1 MNSVTNFNVS
11 ITDDDIAAIS
21 ALSNHARADLAAHI
35 NSTNPQLLFD
45 FVVGKDGK
53 QIICPF
59 CGSGSGKHHT
69 GAIISFENGV
79 WLYHCFACDN
89 FKGDL
94 LKIIATANH
103 LSTNG
108 KDFFKVLAIASKIL
122 GISISAFAD
131 STSATKK
138 DSHYNESTLKI
149 KQPSAD
155 LKLLADS
162 QNNLPD
168 FIEKLGGSWRGL
180 SLETLQR
187 IHCGFLPD
195 VYFPAA
201 HQALPAVIIPND
213 LNGFY
218 CRSVTGKFHRNNNPM
233 ATTTVY
239 LPNSDSFDL
248 VITEGQINALSILQ
262 AFHEPNFGIMACSGT
277 SGEKLILDK
286 LQSLSNAGK
295 TFRIILAFDN
305 DANLAGK
312 IASDKILLSLN
323 NAGYFACSIDV
334 THIPDFDL
342 NDLLQRDGEIV
353 LRESF
358 SLSLKLAQEELNKIT
373 RHNESALFGE
383 NISTYITEHFQ
394 TYVDDN
400 KKYSHRKTGFDNLD
414 AEIKTFRPGIYVLG
428 GLPALGKTTF
438 ALQLLEQLAKNG
450 DHCFFCSFE
459 MEKGFLLSKL
469 LAREVYRIESH
480 NFDSPIK
487 NPLTAIKISQGNIYE
502 HGNAYRTVIKNFFEQ
517 PIPLFIWE
525 LDDLNIDSLLE
536 RLQNICAKLE
546 KPPIVCIDYLQLLAA
561 GNENTKSALDDI
573 LHKIFSFRRN
583 TNSTFIVISSLNRAN
598 YHTEISFESFKET
611 GSIEYSADVIW
622 GLQLLLDK
630 RTHADAEKAK
640 KEIPRKI
647 QLKCLKNRFG
657 SNFDVGFFYYPNADV
672 FLPMPEYGAYTDY
685 NPNITSTGDD
695 ENDRY
700 SSNNF

>member
-1 MNSVTNFNVS
+1 MNSATNLNVS
-11 ITDDDIAAIS
+11 VTDDDIAAIS

-45 FVVGKDGK
+45 FVDGKDGK

-94 LKIIATANH
+94 LKIIATANN
-103 LSTNG
+103 LSTKG
-108 KDFFKVLAIASKIL
+108 YDFFTVLAIASKIL

-131 STSATKK
+131 STSKT
-138 DSHYNESTLKI
+138 TLNI
-149 KQPSAD
+149 KQSSAD
-155 LKLLADS
+155 FKLLADS
-162 QNNLPD
+162 QNNLSA
-168 FIEKLGGSWRGL
+168 FIEKHGGKWRGL
-180 SLETLQR
+180 SLKTLQLT
-187 IHCGFLPD
+187 HCGFLPN

-201 HQALPAVIIPND
+201 RQELPAVVIPND

-218 CRSVTGKFHRNNNPM
+218 FRSVTGKFHKNNNPM
-233 ATTTVY
+233 ATTTIY
-239 LPNSDSFDL
+239 LPDSDSFDL
-248 VITEGQINALSILQ
+248 IITEGQINALSILQ

-277 SGEKLILDK
+277 SGEKLIFDK
-286 LQSLSNAGK
+286 LQLFSNAGK
-295 TFRIILAFDN
+295 NFRVTLAFDN
-305 DANLAGK
+305 DTNLAGK
-312 IASDKILLSLN
+312 IASDKILHSLT
-323 NAGYFACSIDV
+323 NAGYYARSIDV

-342 NDLLQRDGEIV
+342 NDLLQRDGETI

-358 SLSLKLAQEELNKIT
+358 NLALKLAHDELNKIAL
-373 RHNESALFGE
+373 HNEAALFGE
-383 NISTYITEHFQ
+383 NISTYITDHFQ
-394 TYVDDN
+394 DYVDDN
-400 KKYSHRKTGFDNLD
+400 KKYSHRKTGFNNLD
-414 AEIKTFRPGIYVLG
+414 DEIKTFRPGIYVLG

-438 ALQLLEQLAKNG
+438 ALQLLEQLAKND

-480 NFDSPIK
+480 DFDSPIK
-487 NPLTAIKISQGNIYE
+487 NPLTAVKISQGNIYE
-502 HGNAYRTVIKNFFEQ
+502 HGNTYRTAIKNFSEQ

-536 RLQNICAKLE
+536 RLQKICAKID
-546 KPPIVCIDYLQLLAA
+546 KPPIICLDYLQLLAT

-630 RTHADAEKAK
+630 RTPANAEKAK

-657 SNFDVGFFYYPNADV
+657 SNFDIGFFYYPNADV
-672 FLPMPEYGAYTDY
+672 FLPMLEYGDY
-685 NPNITSTGDD
+685 KSNITSTGDD
-695 ENDRY
+695 ENDGY

>member
-1 MNSVTNFNVS
+1 MNSATNFNISV
-11 ITDDDIAAIS
+11 TDDDIAAIS

-45 FVVGKDGK
+45 CVVGKDGK

-103 LSTNG
+103 LSTKGN
-108 KDFFKVLAIASKIL
+108 DFFRVLAIASKIL

-131 STSATKK
+131 STPKP
-138 DSHYNESTLKI
+138 TLKI

-155 LKLLADS
+155 FQLLADS
-162 QNNLPD
+162 QNNLPA
-168 FIEKLGGSWRGL
+168 FIENLGGHWRGL
-180 SLETLQR
+180 SLKTLQR
-187 IHCGFLPD
+187 IHCGFLPN

-201 HQALPAVIIPND
+201 RHTVPAVVIPND
-213 LNGFY
+213 FNGVYF
-218 CRSVTGKFHRNNNPM
+218 RSVTGKFHKNNNPM
-233 ATTTVY
+233 ATTTVC

-262 AFHEPNFGIMACSGT
+262 AFPEPNFGIMACSGT
-277 SGEKLILDK
+277 SGEKLILEK
-286 LQSLSNAGK
+286 LQALSNTGK
-295 TFRIILAFDN
+295 NFRVMLAFDN

-312 IASDKILLSLN
+312 IASDKILHSLTN
-323 NAGYFACSIDV
+323 SGYFACSIDV
-334 THIPDFDL
+334 TKIPDFDL
-342 NDLLQRDGEIV
+342 NDLLQRDGETV

-358 SLSLKLAQEELNKIT
+358 SLSLKLAQEELNKIALDI
-373 RHNESALFGE
+373 ESALFGE
-383 NISTYITEHFQ
+383 NITTYITDHFQ
-394 TYVDDN
+394 AYVDDN

-414 AEIKTFRPGIYVLG
+414 DEIKTFRPGIYVLG

-459 MEKGFLLSKL
+459 MERGFLFSKL

-480 NFDSPIK
+480 DFVSSIK
-487 NPLTAIKISQGNIYE
+487 NPLTASNISQGNIHE
-502 HGNAYRTVIKNFFEQ
+502 HANAYRTAIKNFSEHS
-517 PIPLFIWE
+517 IPLFIWE

-536 RLQNICAKLE
+536 RLQKICAKID
-546 KPPIVCIDYLQLLAA
+546 KQPIVCIDYLQLLAA

-583 TNSTFIVISSLNRAN
+583 TNATFIVISSLNRAN

-611 GSIEYSADVIW
+611 GTIEYSADVIW

-630 RTHADAEKAK
+630 RTPANAEKAK

-672 FLPMPEYGAYTDY
+672 FLPMLEYATYTDY

-695 ENDRY
+695 EDDGY

>member
-1 MNSVTNFNVS
+1 MHSAINFNVS
-11 ITDDDIAAIS
+11 VTDDDIAAIS

-94 LKIIATANH
+94 LKIIAIANH

-108 KDFFKVLAIASKIL
+108 YDFFKVLAISSKIL

-131 STSATKK
+131 ETSATKK
-138 DSHYNESTLKI
+138 DFQSNESTLKI

-155 LKLLADS
+155 FQLLLES
-162 QNNLPD
+162 QNNLPA
-168 FIEKLGGSWRGL
+168 FIEKYGGKWRGL
-180 SLETLQR
+180 SLKTLQLT
-187 IHCGFLPD
+187 HCGFLPN

-201 HQALPAVIIPND
+201 RQTLPAVVIPND
-213 LNGFY
+213 SNGFY
-218 CRSVTGKFHRNNNPM
+218 FRSVTGKFHKNNNPM

-295 TFRIILAFDN
+295 NFRIILAFDN
-305 DANLAGK
+305 DSNLAGK
-312 IASDKILLSLN
+312 IASDKILHSLT

-334 THIPDFDL
+334 THIPNFDL
-342 NDLLQRDGEIV
+342 NDLLQRDGKTAF
-353 LRESF
+353 RNSF
-358 SLSLKLAQEELNKIT
+358 SLAFNLAQDELNKIT

-383 NISTYITEHFQ
+383 NISTYITAHFQ

-400 KKYSHRKTGFDNLD
+400 KKYSHRKTGFHNLD
-414 AEIKTFRPGIYVLG
+414 DEIKTFRPGIYVLG

-438 ALQLLEQLAKNG
+438 ALQLLAQLAKNG
-450 DHCFFCSFE
+450 DLCFFCSFE
-459 MEKGFLLSKL
+459 MERGFLLSKL
-469 LAREVYRIESH
+469 LAHEVYRIESH
-480 NFDSPIK
+480 DFVSSIK
-487 NPLTAIKISQGNIYE
+487 NPLTASNISQGNIYE
-502 HGNAYRTVIKNFFEQ
+502 HANAYRTAIKNFSEHS
-517 PIPLFIWE
+517 IPLFIWE
-525 LDDLNIDSLLE
+525 LDNLNIDSLLE
-536 RLQNICAKLE
+536 RLQKICTKID
-546 KPPIVCIDYLQLLAA
+546 KPPIICLDYLQLLAA

-583 TNSTFIVISSLNRAN
+583 TNSTFIVISSLNRSN

-630 RTHADAEKAK
+630 RTPANAEKAK

-672 FLPMPEYGAYTDY
+672 FLPMPEYGTYTDY
-685 NPNITSTGDD
+685 KP
-695 ENDRY
+695 
-700 SSNNF
+700 NNF

>member
-1 MNSVTNFNVS
+1 MNSAINFNVS
-11 ITDDDIAAIS
+11 VADDDIVAIS
-21 ALSNHARADLAAHI
+21 SLSNHARADLIAHI

-69 GAIISFENGV
+69 GANISFENGV

-94 LKIIATANH
+94 LKIIATANN

-122 GISISAFAD
+122 GISTFAD

-138 DSHYNESTLKI
+138 NFHSKESTLKI
-149 KQPSAD
+149 QQPYAD
-155 LKLLADS
+155 FKLLVDA
-162 QNNLPD
+162 QNNLPA
-168 FIEKLGGSWRGL
+168 FIEKYGGKWRGL
-180 SLETLQR
+180 SLETLQHS
-187 IHCGFLPD
+187 HCGFLPN

-201 HQALPAVIIPND
+201 GQEFPAVVIPND
-213 LNGFY
+213 FNGVY
-218 CRSVTGKFHRNNNPM
+218 CRSITGKFHKNNNPM

-239 LPNSDSFDL
+239 LPDSNSFDL

-277 SGEKLILDK
+277 SGEKLILQK

-295 TFRIILAFDN
+295 NFRVILAFDN
-305 DANLAGK
+305 DTNRAGK
-312 IASDKILLSLN
+312 IASDKILHTLIKS
-323 NAGYFACSIDV
+323 GYYTCSIDI
-334 THIPDFDL
+334 TQIPDFDL
-342 NDLLQRDGEIV
+342 NDLLQRDGETV
-353 LRESF
+353 FRESF
-358 SLSLKLAQEELNKIT
+358 NLSFNLAQDELNKIALD
-373 RHNESALFGE
+373 NESALFGE
-383 NISTYITEHFQ
+383 NITTYITEHFQ
-394 TYVDDN
+394 DYVDDN

-414 AEIKTFRPGIYVLG
+414 DEIKTFRPGIYVLG

-459 MEKGFLLSKL
+459 MEKGFLFSKL
-469 LAREVYRIESH
+469 LAREVYKIESNDF
-480 NFDSPIK
+480 NFSIK
-487 NPLTAIKISQGNIYE
+487 NPLTAVKISQGNIYE
-502 HGNAYRTVIKNFFEQ
+502 HGNAYRTAIKNFSEH

-536 RLQNICAKLE
+536 RLQKICTKLE

-573 LHKIFSFRRN
+573 LHKIFSFRRK
-583 TNSTFIVISSLNRAN
+583 TNATFIIISSLNRAN
-598 YHTEISFESFKET
+598 YYTEISFESFKET

-630 RTHADAEKAK
+630 RTQADAEKAK

-672 FLPMPEYGAYTDY
+672 FLPMFEYGAYTDY
-685 NPNITSTGDD
+685 KPNNISTGDD
-695 ENDRY
+695 EDDGH